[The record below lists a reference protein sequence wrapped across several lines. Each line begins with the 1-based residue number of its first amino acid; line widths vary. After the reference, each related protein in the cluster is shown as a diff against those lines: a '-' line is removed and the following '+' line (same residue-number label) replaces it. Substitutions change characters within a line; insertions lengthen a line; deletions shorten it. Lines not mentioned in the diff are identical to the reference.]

1 MPKKIVVNTS
11 SGGDHDLSPDGW
23 AAYAQR
29 KGGVLHARKSGPF
42 IFYRVELP
50 DGAIIDDISIDRTDA
65 DLVAVIEELG
75 TEVASGRHS
84 RLEIV
89 TIPDDVTQWFIVS
102 DNEQE
107 YVFEGWR
114 GRQLMSVEV
123 QK

>member
-1 MPKKIVVNTS
+1 MTKKIVINTS
-11 SGGDHDLSPDGW
+11 SGGDLDLSPAGW
-23 AAYAQR
+23 EMYAQR
-29 KGGVLHARKSGPF
+29 KGGALHARKSGPF
-42 IFYRVELP
+42 TFHRVELP
-50 DGAIIDDISIDRTDA
+50 DGAIIADISIDRTDA

-75 TEVASGRHS
+75 TEVASGRYS

-114 GRQLMSVEV
+114 GRQLMGVEV